1 MFSRAQILIAVLL
14 ICAGARASE
23 VLRVGKDMTNI
34 AVTHDPTRQW
44 MPKDRVC
51 ILQRARE
58 VVCGVV
64 VKSTAKGA
72 IVRLDTA
79 NYDVMAGDKVMG
91 KFQPTPA
98 EPPSSGGGTALL
110 NSVGSS
116 SESDAHLFNVA
127 GGVNVGT
134 SFFYPVLSF
143 AMAVAPNWSIG
154 LSGMFLTASSD
165 PVYLTAFGGYAT
177 VNYYSQE
184 YFRGLWIQAGAGMT
198 FFSVS
203 DGVTDESA
211 ASFTGLVTAGWRGY
225 WDLGLNIG
233 VGAGLQYISTPDLF
247 LISPNAAGVRPMI
260 VVDLGFNF

>member
-1 MFSRAQILIAVLL
+1 MFSRAQILTAVLL

-64 VKSTAKGA
+64 VRSTAKGA

-79 NYDVMAGDKVMG
+79 NYDVVAGDKVMG
-91 KFQPTPA
+91 KFQATP
-98 EPPSSGGGTALL
+98 EPSKSGGTTLL
-110 NSVGSS
+110 NSVGNNPD
-116 SESDAHLFNVA
+116 SEVHLFNVT

-134 SFFYPVLSF
+134 SFFYPVVSF
-143 AMAVAPNWSIG
+143 ALAVAPNWSLGI
-154 LSGMFLTASSD
+154 SGMFLTASSD

-198 FFSVS
+198 FFSVT
-203 DGVTDESA
+203 DGVQDEST
-211 ASFTGLVTAGWRGY
+211 ASFTGIITGGWRGY

-233 VGAGLQYISTPDLF
+233 VGAGLQYISTPDLL
-247 LISPNAAGVRPMI
+247 LISPNASGIRPMI
-260 VVDLGFNF
+260 VVDVGFNF